1 MAFVLDCS
9 VTMAWIFPDEAT
21 DATDRLRDG
30 LLGTRAFVPA
40 LWPVETANA
49 LLVATRRGRIAQD
62 EWPGIRA
69 HLDALPI
76 EVDPVSA
83 SRTWGAALD
92 LAQAHGISVHDAMYL
107 ELAVRMRM
115 PLATLDRALRTAGES
130 AGVEVPAIA

>member
-9 VTMAWIFPDEAT
+9 LTMAWIFPDEAT
-21 DATDRLRDG
+21 DATDRLREALID
-30 LLGTRAFVPA
+30 TRAFVPA

-62 EWPGIRA
+62 EWPEIRA

-83 SRTWGAALD
+83 PRTWGAALD
-92 LAQAHGISVHDAMYL
+92 LANAHGIAVYDAMYL
-107 ELAVRMRM
+107 ELAARMQM
-115 PLATLDRALRTAGES
+115 PLATLDRALLRAAQS
-130 AGVEVPAIA
+130 AGVDRQAID

>member
-21 DATDRLRDG
+21 DATDRLRDT
-30 LLGTRAFVPA
+30 LVETHAFVPA
-40 LWPVETANA
+40 LWPIETANA
-49 LLVATRRGRIAQD
+49 LLVATRRGRIVQG
-62 EWPGIRA
+62 EWPRIRS

-76 EVDPVSA
+76 DIDPVAA

-92 LAQAHGISVHDAMYL
+92 LANTHRISVYDAMYL

-115 PLATLDRALRTAGES
+115 PLATLDQALRAVGQA
-130 AGVEVPAIA
+130 AGVDVPAVA